1 MITGILG
8 AVASAIGL
16 ANSDKTGLIKKA
28 GEGID
33 NIHLSEEERAQY
45 ILEYIKSQDDQNSI
59 RSVVRRIFA
68 TIVVSSWAILTL
80 GSAVLFPYKEEWSNK
95 LGELATSSTMMVAM
109 GSIIAFYFYIQAVR
123 AKK

>member
-1 MITGILG
+1 MITGIFG
-8 AVASAIGL
+8 AIAGAIGL
-16 ANSDKTGLIKKA
+16 ANSDKTGLVKKA
-28 GEGID
+28 VEGVD
-33 NIHLSEEERAQY
+33 NINLSEEERAQY

-59 RSVVRRIFA
+59 RSVMRRIFA

-80 GSAVLFPYKEEWSNK
+80 GSAILIPINKEWSDAWK
-95 LGELATSSTMMVAM
+95 ELATSNTMMVAM

>member
-8 AVASAIGL
+8 AVAGAIGL

-28 GEGID
+28 GEGLD

-59 RSVVRRIFA
+59 RSVMRRIFA
-68 TIVVSSWAILTL
+68 TVVVGSWAFLTL
-80 GSAVLFPYKEEWSNK
+80 GSAILWKFDEGLSNRFN
-95 LGELATSSTMMVAM
+95 ELATSNTMMVAM
-109 GSIIAFYFYIQAVR
+109 GSIISFYFFIQAVR